1 MLDSIGSVKDVF
13 NPQEN
18 THQAKAIKEAEKP
31 LKKIQDEVRIST
43 NTISGLGQWRTHL
56 ENFESNISEFTY
68 NFLRKNGV
76 FDSKKVV
83 APEDL
88 TKNYAEIKA
97 KPGTT
102 NQQIPFEIES
112 IATGEILAS
121 KNTFNPDETFA
132 NAVSNPAWGRITLT
146 VGDNGLKAELS
157 NLSLGK
163 FTIGNSKEIE
173 IIGIDNLLDIAKKI
187 NNVTKQAGEEK
198 NPHVIAS
205 VEKDSSTGP
214 EYLWIR
220 SDEKHH
226 GIQNKFTLSG
236 AITNSNFQT
245 KNQEIAVDFDDKITV
260 SDFVARLRN
269 NAKKADIEV
278 LYNPQISSSG
288 TKTGTITLKSLLTGT
303 GNNINI
309 SHSTGVNFLFS
320 TSSSA
325 KDAKIKVDGQEITS
339 KTNRIETDNLFINLL
354 NKPSQVHSKDP
365 IFNLSVQN
373 DTEGLVEKFET
384 LAKSYNELA
393 KFVGTNSL
401 QVEGEDI
408 PKPAEIAALYSYRDQ
423 LNYINETIY
432 NAFNKLNQFN
442 RYGDDSSKF
451 GITIKK
457 TDYTPPPGKAE
468 NGERQVYMPIE
479 ISEMVID
486 KDKLQKA
493 LDENFDAFK
502 DIVSYKFESTNEN
515 FKLNN
520 NHKNVD
526 LEINKVK
533 NLDYSIN
540 YSNVEYFNNISEE
553 TTSATN
559 KVNGSSPSKKSFI
572 LNNVKIDV
580 DGNTSYSSLVDEI
593 NKYSSQTNI
602 KAYLLGDDKITPTD
616 NPVGSKFKIAL
627 SSADDKNIDTGDLKK
642 VQDNLRYSL
651 NLADPENALNDIFK
665 SSSTGLDNNTTT
677 HPLVDGKIPTIIS
690 YNTSKM
696 VTVTA
701 NLEDNTPVT
710 LPSYFVLGN
719 NNNLE
724 SGTVKILPTTDPASG
739 KKVNLENFE
748 VFYTSKENAAS
759 TIFARQGI
767 ADKINNVLSSYTK
780 PNGSID
786 RFTRLEESDR
796 TYKKSQLDS
805 EKTSFANKKH
815 SIEKALNGLRMQEM
829 KTKQYEEFLKQ
840 MNNAEKG
847 RN

>member
-18 THQAKAIKEAEKP
+18 TQQAKAIKEAEKP

-83 APEDL
+83 APEEL

-112 IATGEILAS
+112 IATGEIMTS
-121 KNTFNPDETFA
+121 SNQFNPNQAFA
-132 NAVSNPAWGRITLT
+132 SAVSNTAGGRITLT
-146 VGDNGLKAELS
+146 VLDNGLKTEHSQLS
-157 NLSLGK
+157 SGK

-173 IIGIDNLLDIAKKI
+173 ITGTDNLLDIAKKI

-198 NPHVIAS
+198 NPHVVAS
-205 VEKDSSTGP
+205 VEKDYTSGQ

-226 GIQNKFTLSG
+226 GKQNEFTISG
-236 AITNSNFQT
+236 DAVKNANFIA
-245 KNQEIAVDFDDKITV
+245 KNQQIEVDFDGTITV

-278 LYNPQISSSG
+278 LYNPQLASSG
-288 TKTGTITLKSLLTGT
+288 EKTGTIILKSLLTGT
-303 GNNINI
+303 GNNINYSTDVI
-309 SHSTGVNFLFS
+309 SFKK
-320 TSSSA
+320 SSFA
-325 KDAKIKVDGQEITS
+325 QDAKIKVDGQEITS

-354 NKPSQVHSKDP
+354 NKPSQVDGKDQ

-373 DTEGLVEKFET
+373 DTEGLVEKFEA
-384 LAKSYNELA
+384 LAKSYNDLA

-468 NGERQVYMPIE
+468 NGERQVYMAIE
-479 ISEMVID
+479 ISEMIID
-486 KDKLQKA
+486 KVKLQNA
-493 LDENFDAFK
+493 LDENFDTFK

-526 LEINKVK
+526 LEVSRVK
-533 NLDYSIN
+533 NLDYSVD
-540 YSNVEYFNNISEE
+540 YSKLQYFNNISKE
-553 TTSATN
+553 TTLATD
-559 KVNGSSPSKKSFI
+559 KINGSLPSKKSFI

-580 DGNTSYSSLVDEI
+580 DSNTSYSSFVNEI

-627 SSADDKNIDTGDLKK
+627 SRADDKNIDAGDLKK

-651 NLADPENALNDIFK
+651 NLADPEDALN
-665 SSSTGLDNNTTT
+665 GLFLNNTANNLDASTT
-677 HPLVDGKIPTIIS
+677 HSLIDGKIPTIIS
-690 YNTSKM
+690 YNASKM

-701 NLEDNTPVT
+701 NLEDNTQVE

-724 SGTVKILPTTDPASG
+724 SGTVKILPTIDPASG

-748 VFYTSKENAAS
+748 VFYTSKETATS

-767 ADKINNVLSSYTK
+767 ADKINNVLSGYIK

-786 RFTRLEESDR
+786 KFIRLEESDR

-805 EKTSFANKKH
+805 EKTSFADKKH
-815 SIEKALNGLRMQEM
+815 AIEKALNGLRMQEM